1 MAFINQNNQQKETHA
16 NTRGIQ
22 FFNVNGFEPST
33 LIVSMWNQMIALRI
47 HPAKEKSQQT
57 KTSVYDYDRSINLVL
72 DTKSA
77 LLAADIILDEIIPAV
92 KEGKECTKGIPI
104 GGSSA
109 LIVSSGVKRSSGR
122 IVPYMVIARNIKPGT
137 LLPEETLSYTFNP
150 MIALNDYD
158 GTPGNKDFNPQTSSV
173 SYPGELKAFG
183 NILKHLAVA
192 ILGGEY
198 HAGRNLNKRYDDNVF
213 QLYKQIAAKNG
224 IEFYSGSSNGYSRSS
239 GSVFGNPSAQSATS
253 YSSAPAT
260 KPEEVGSLEELD
272 LDAFGG

>member
-16 NTRGIQ
+16 STRGIQ

-72 DTKSA
+72 DTKA
-77 LLAADIILDEIIPAV
+77 TLLAADIILTEVLPAV
-92 KEGKECTKGIPI
+92 KEGKECTKGIPV

-109 LIVSSGVKRSSGR
+109 LIISSGVKRASGN
-122 IVPYMVIARNIKPGT
+122 IIPYVMIARNIKPGT
-137 LLPEETLSYTFNP
+137 LLPDETLSYTFNP
-150 MIALNDYD
+150 MAVLNDYD
-158 GTPGNKDFNPQTSSV
+158 GTPGNTDFNPQTSQV

-183 NILKHLAVA
+183 MVLKHLALA

-224 IEFYSGSSNGYSRSS
+224 LDFYSGNGS
-239 GSVFGNPSAQSATS
+239 GYNRGPSVFGSPTNHSANNFNSTAD
-253 YSSAPAT
+253 A
-260 KPEEVGSLEELD
+260 KPEEVGSLEDLD
-272 LDAFGG
+272 LDAFGA

>member
-122 IVPYMVIARNIKPGT
+122 IIPYMVIARNIKPGT

-253 YSSAPAT
+253 YSSAPAA

>member
-1 MAFINQNNQQKETHA
+1 MIANILIKEVGILAFINQNNQQKETHA

-109 LIVSSGVKRSSGR
+109 LIISSGVKRSSGR

-158 GTPGNKDFNPQTSSV
+158 
-173 SYPGELKAFG
+173 Y
-183 NILKHLAVA
+183 
-192 ILGGEY
+192 
-198 HAGRNLNKRYDDNVF
+198 
-213 QLYKQIAAKNG
+213 
-224 IEFYSGSSNGYSRSS
+224 
-239 GSVFGNPSAQSATS
+239 
-253 YSSAPAT
+253 
-260 KPEEVGSLEELD
+260 LEDEI
-272 LDAFGG
+272 FW